1 MPPRGTGGET
11 GVFIEQTPF
20 TQPSD
25 MLISDAMTAAMSEQ
39 IGNEL
44 AASNQYVAIAVYF
57 DGEGLP
63 ALGKHFYK
71 QAAEER
77 DHAMRFVKYL
87 CDAGSTPTIPA
98 IPAPRGSFTSAE
110 DAVKLSLESELRVT
124 KQINALMDLA
134 IKESDHL
141 SKNALEW
148 FVNEQREEVS
158 SMDTL
163 LRMVRRAGEPGLF
176 FVENFLLQ
184 GGLSEE
190 GEGEAGGEGEA

>member
-1 MPPRGTGGET
+1 
-11 GVFIEQTPF
+11 
-20 TQPSD
+20 
-25 MLISDAMTAAMSEQ
+25 MLISSAMTAAMCEQ

-63 ALGKHFYK
+63 ALAKHFYK

-87 CDAGSTPTIPA
+87 CDAGATPVIPA
-98 IPAPRGSFTSAE
+98 IPAPRAKFKSAE
-110 DAVKLSLESELRVT
+110 DAVKLSLDSELRVT

-134 IKESDHL
+134 IKERDHL

-190 GEGEAGGEGEA
+190 GEAAADGEGAE